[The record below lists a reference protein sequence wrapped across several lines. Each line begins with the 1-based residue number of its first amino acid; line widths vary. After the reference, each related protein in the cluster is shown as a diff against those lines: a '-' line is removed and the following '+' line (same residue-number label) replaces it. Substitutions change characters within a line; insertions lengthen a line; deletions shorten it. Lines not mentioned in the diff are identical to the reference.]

1 MRRFPPEAV
10 GINLIKVMENPGL
23 GLKFC
28 KPVKNVC
35 IGILL
40 LE

>member
-1 MRRFPPEAV
+1 MRRFAPEAV
-10 GINLIKVMENPGL
+10 GINLHKAMENSGL
-23 GLKFC
+23 ALEFC
-28 KPVKNVC
+28 KPAKTLC